1 MPNLELAIGQSKYTI
16 NCDSGEEKKIIDLS
30 KKLNERVNGL
40 SLALRGADEKTI
52 LMLCA
57 LNCEA
62 DLDDVVNNQG
72 IFKEENSQL
81 EAPEVDHEEIDEE
94 KINSM
99 IEDRLTKH
107 IEDTTQYISN
117 LTNRIKNL

>member
-81 EAPEVDHEEIDEE
+81 EAPEVDHEEIDE